1 MAGTAPTLDSLE
13 RRLRKIMC
21 ADTTFVRRYQHPN
34 HCGEAAWEEGS
45 KSLWISLDPFWHGEL
60 ATLLHEL
67 THFAL
72 RMDRTWGELEE
83 PMILGLEDAL
93 GHRIRASKSRA
104 AWWRR
109 ALQAKLTKE
118 GR

>member
-13 RRLRKIMC
+13 RRLRKIILSP
-21 ADTTFVRRYQHPN
+21 DTHVRLYAHPN
-34 HCGEAAWEEGS
+34 NCGEAAWEDGS

-72 RMDRTWGELEE
+72 RMDRTW
-83 PMILGLEDAL
+83 
-93 GHRIRASKSRA
+93 
-104 AWWRR
+104 W
-109 ALQAKLTKE
+109 
-118 GR
+118 